1 LTEAVTLVLTNVK
14 NVMELSLTVPNVP
27 MLTEDQL
34 TSVHVPMDI
43 MMMVLLPSVILV
55 TESAEPVPTLTLV
68 SHVPPTELKP
78 QLLVLVKM
86 VNTIAMM
93 VIVAFVTPDV
103 KLAENM
109 TDIV

>member
-1 LTEAVTLVLTNVK
+1 LTDPVTLVVTNVL

-34 TSVHVPMDI
+34 TSVHVLMDF
-43 MMMVLLPSVILV
+43 MMMVHLPSVILV
-55 TESAEPVPTLTLV
+55 TKSAEPVTTLTLV

-86 VNTIAMM
+86 VNMIAMK
-93 VIVAFVTPDV
+93 VIVVLVTTDV
-103 KLAENM
+103 KLVANM
-109 TDIV
+109 TEIV